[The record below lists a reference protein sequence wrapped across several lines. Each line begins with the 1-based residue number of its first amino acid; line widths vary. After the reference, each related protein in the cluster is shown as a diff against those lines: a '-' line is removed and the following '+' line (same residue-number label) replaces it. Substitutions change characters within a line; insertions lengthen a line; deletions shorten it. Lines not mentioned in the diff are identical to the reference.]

1 MPREPR
7 WRCKG
12 ADARRA
18 ATPKVDSTAK
28 PRNAADAP
36 SRANPS
42 GADAFAFSR
51 RCRLLIGIEPNFV
64 ASASTEVKSVTLA
77 AMQNTQTG
85 SLVLSHAFMGG
96 GPRQQ
101 DFGARLKSLP
111 LLPSGPDGVRDQ
123 SSRRCKR
130 EPP

>member
-1 MPREPR
+1 V
-7 WRCKG
+7 
-12 ADARRA
+12 
-18 ATPKVDSTAK
+18 VDSTDK

-36 SRANPS
+36 SRANPK
-42 GADAFAFSR
+42 GADGFAFIR

-64 ASASTEVKSVTLA
+64 ASASTEGKSVTLA
-77 AMQNTQTG
+77 AMRNAQTG
-85 SLVLSHAFMGG
+85 SLVLSHAF
-96 GPRQQ
+96 QEA
-101 DFGARLKSLP
+101 ARASRTSAPDLKPLP